1 MTIPKHERAVG
12 DGGRRTPRVAQATA
26 KPPDPAFGQRR
37 RRSIEAVLQRL
48 RRDSERRAA
57 R

>member
-37 RRSIEAVLQRL
+37 RRSIEA
-48 RRDSERRAA
+48 A